1 MMEREENLL
10 LKYNLQF
17 FAKDGPGGEK
27 TEEPTAKKLEDARK
41 EGQVAKSKEIAN
53 AFGILALFVILK
65 VYLGTMGTRFI
76 ALFSAVYNQLP
87 DVTKMYNGDLPVAA
101 LQTIIRGMMVQLII
115 IVAPVFLVGFLVAFV

>member
-41 EGQVAKSKEIAN
+41 EVEKTTGRPVVAQQSM
-53 AFGILALFVILK
+53 F
-65 VYLGTMGTRFI
+65 R
-76 ALFSAVYNQLP
+76 AV
-87 DVTKMYNGDLPVAA
+87 
-101 LQTIIRGMMVQLII
+101 
-115 IVAPVFLVGFLVAFV
+115 